1 MVETNCKKYWWSSVD
16 EDFCIF
22 SAKRVVRNKVVLN
35 MKFLA
40 LNHMKFTEKDKVDNT
55 LFTLLFIL
63 GKCLM
68 DS

>member
-1 MVETNCKKYWWSSVD
+1 MD

-40 LNHMKFTEKDKVDNT
+40 LNHMKFTEKYKVDNA